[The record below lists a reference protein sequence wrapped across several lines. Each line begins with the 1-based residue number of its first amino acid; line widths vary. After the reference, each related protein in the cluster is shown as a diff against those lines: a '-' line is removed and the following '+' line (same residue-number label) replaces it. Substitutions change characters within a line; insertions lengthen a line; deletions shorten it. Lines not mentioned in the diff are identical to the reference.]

1 MALDLK
7 FTLCSSTN
15 CSQLVFTDTTGTYNN
30 PDNLGGWGSP
40 NIETSVIDIATLTI
54 SNLTT
59 EVDYDSIN
67 ILSYINSTYTIEVED
82 LEIAGINAGLTKVP
96 DGLYQVTYSVIDEA
110 TEVEYQ
116 EVKKILILCESACKI
131 KQLASEVEVNPDCN
145 KCKSES
151 AIRFLE
157 AFTLYKALKFSG
169 ACGAVSE
176 INKNIENLHT
186 YLINVNCKNC

>member
-1 MALDLK
+1 MALNLK
-7 FTLCSSTN
+7 FTFCPSSN
-15 CSQLVFTDTTGTYNN
+15 CSEIVWTDTTGVYNN

-40 NIETSVIDIATLTI
+40 NLATSAVDEATLSIT
-54 SNLTT
+54 NLTT
-59 EVDYDSIN
+59 STTYDDIN
-67 ILSYINSTYTIEVED
+67 VLMYINSTYTIDVTD
-82 LEIAGINAGLTKVP
+82 LEIAGVNAGLTKVP

-116 EVKKILILCESACKI
+116 EIKKILILCESACKI
-131 KQLASEVEVNPDCN
+131 KTLASEVEVNPDCN

-151 AIRFLE
+151 AIKFLE
-157 AFTLYKALKFSG
+157 AYTLYKALLFSG